1 MYARVV
7 IDNDFRYVAALPG
20 GVDRNEAVHFAIELY
35 PLYHVLPIGLKGAA
49 VIVEI
54 NARYTGYQPIRNT
67 RRQVAPQLGV
77 PAISPP
83 SRNHVVTFGQL
94 LEESRDV
101 VRVVLKIAVE
111 ANNDVTRCMVDPGH
125 HRGGLTEVTPKA
137 YDLKASIFASQLP

>member
-1 MYARVV
+1 
-7 IDNDFRYVAALPG
+7 
-20 GVDRNEAVHFAIELY
+20 
-35 PLYHVLPIGLKGAA
+35 
-49 VIVEI
+49 
-54 NARYTGYQPIRNT
+54 GYQPIRNT

-77 PAISPP
+77 PTISPP
-83 SRNHVVTFGQL
+83 SRNHVVTFCQL

-137 YDLKASIFASQLP
+137 YDLKAGIFASQLPQRCLSRIGASVIDEDHLVTSFDCAQSVAQSLAQQMDVVLLVVNWNNN